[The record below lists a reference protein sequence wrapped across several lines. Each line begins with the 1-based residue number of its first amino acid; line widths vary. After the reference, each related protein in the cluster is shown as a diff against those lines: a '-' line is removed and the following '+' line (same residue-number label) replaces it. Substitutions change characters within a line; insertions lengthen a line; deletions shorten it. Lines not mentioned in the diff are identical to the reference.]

1 MPCIER
7 SHTAMKKERRREKEK
22 EERATMYYQICQYYQ
37 YASVNRS
44 FEMFVHCTVLIGY
57 AI

>member
-1 MPCIER
+1 
-7 SHTAMKKERRREKEK
+7 MKKERRREKEK